1 MSATVIDA
9 ENTAL
14 DTVYQPPPC
23 HVPYI
28 LVEEKDKQVKYSML
42 TCGKCYGTKSGKEGG
57 IGMPERQWGS
67 AILTVVIRESL
78 TEKETS

>member
-9 ENTAL
+9 ENTAV
-14 DTVYQPPPC
+14 DTIYQPPPC

-42 TCGKCYGTKSGKEGG
+42 NCGKCYGTKLGKKGE
-57 IGMPERQWGS
+57 
-67 AILTVVIRESL
+67 
-78 TEKETS
+78 